1 MRFVREKA
9 VKSAE
14 KYKDVNIY
22 QLTTEQD
29 TFSRKRTRKKLSTPK
44 QVRQDWKYAQQYAT
58 QLVNSN
64 FTEGDYILTLT
75 YDEEPQSREEAE
87 RNVANFVARLKT
99 LYKRL
104 KLLFRAF
111 WVTGGGHPRKKGGGV
126 TRFHHHLIISG
137 GADRDFVE
145 AAWNYRDINRLPLDT
160 SKKEL
165 YFLVS
170 ERGTSN
176 RVESSRAKI
185 KKTEFGLEPIVK
197 YMVKPGHCSS
207 EPNAKRWHSCGLSKK
222 PVETRSDTRYS
233 EKELNKLV
241 KLIREG
247 QATAYIEHLYKGW
260 ELLEIEDKISS
271 VTGQPYLRLKLR
283 NKNTS

>member
-14 KYKDVNIY
+14 RYKDVNIY

-29 TFSRKRTRKKLSTPK
+29 TFSRKRVRKKLSTPK
-44 QVRQDWKYAQQYAT
+44 QVKQDWKYARQYAT
-58 QLVNSN
+58 QLVNAN
-64 FTEGDYILTLT
+64 FSEGDYILTLT
-75 YDEEPQSREEAE
+75 YDEEPESREDAE
-87 RNVANFVARLKT
+87 RDVANFVARVKT
-99 LYKRL
+99 LYRRL
-104 KLLFRAF
+104 GLSFRAF
-111 WVTGGGHPRKKGGGV
+111 WATGGGHPRKKGGGV

-137 GADRDFVE
+137 GADRDWVE

-165 YFLVS
+165 DYLVS
-170 ERGTSN
+170 TRGAGN

-207 EPNAKRWHSCGLSKK
+207 KPNAKRWHSCGLSKK

-233 EKELNKLV
+233 EKDLHKLV

-247 QATAYIEHLYKGW
+247 QAQAYIERQYKGW

-283 NKNTS
+283 KKNAP

>member
-14 KYKDVNIY
+14 RYKDVNIY

-29 TFSRKRTRKKLSTPK
+29 TFSRKRVRKKLSTPK
-44 QVRQDWKYAQQYAT
+44 QVKQDWKYARQYAT
-58 QLVNSN
+58 QLVNAN
-64 FTEGDYILTLT
+64 FSEGDYILTLT
-75 YDEEPQSREEAE
+75 YDEEPESREDAE
-87 RNVANFVARLKT
+87 RDVANFVARVKT
-99 LYKRL
+99 LYRRL
-104 KLLFRAF
+104 GLSLRAF

-137 GADRDFVE
+137 GADRDWVE

-165 YFLVS
+165 DYLVS
-170 ERGTSN
+170 TRGAGN

-197 YMVKPGHCSS
+197 YMVKPGHCSPK
-207 EPNAKRWHSCGLSKK
+207 PNAKRWHSCGLSKK

-233 EKELNKLV
+233 EKELHKLV

-247 QATAYIEHLYKGW
+247 QAQAYIERQYKGW
-260 ELLEIEDKISS
+260 ELLEAEEKISS

-283 NKNTS
+283 KKNAP